1 MTMFDKIRSAFKKT
15 ADAIVSSI
23 SEKELGEKEI
33 EEVLNDLMNELLE
46 YDVAFESAEQ
56 VINAIRSGLIK
67 VRAPRF
73 GDKTAVVN
81 SAIYEA
87 MLDLLR
93 DIPDMDLIQDMQ
105 TKGKRPYIMMYLG
118 PNGYGKTTT
127 IAKVTKYLMDRRFSV
142 VWAAADTFRAGAIE
156 QLEGHSEKLGV
167 KVIKHQ
173 YGADPAAVVYDAVQH
188 AQSKRIDV
196 VMIDTAGR
204 MHTDKNL
211 MEEIRKIHKVATP
224 DLSVF
229 VADAMMGNEA
239 LEIARTYV
247 KYVPINA
254 LIMTKV
260 DAYPKGG
267 SVLTLLMELKRPILF
282 MGTGQ
287 GYDDL
292 QKFDKSSFIKQL
304 LGMEGMQ

>member
-23 SEKELGEKEI
+23 GEKELGEKEV

-56 VINAIRSGLIK
+56 VINAIRGELIK

-73 GDKTAVVN
+73 GDKMAIVN

-93 DIPDMDLIQDMQ
+93 DIPDLDLIQDIQ
-105 TKGKRPYIMMYLG
+105 AKGKRPYVMMYLG

-156 QLEGHSEKLGV
+156 QLEGHSEKVGV
-167 KVIKHQ
+167 KVVKHQ

-211 MEEIRKIHKVATP
+211 MEEIRKIHKVAAP
-224 DLSVF
+224 DMSVF

-267 SVLTLLMELKRPILF
+267 SVLTLLMELRRPILF

-304 LGMEGMQ
+304 LGMEGKQ

>member
-67 VRAPRF
+67 VRAPPRF
-73 GDKTAVVN
+73 GGDKTAVVN

-156 QLEGHSEKLGV
+156 QLEGHSEKLG
-167 KVIKHQ
+167 
-173 YGADPAAVVYDAVQH
+173 G
-188 AQSKRIDV
+188 
-196 VMIDTAGR
+196 
-204 MHTDKNL
+204 
-211 MEEIRKIHKVATP
+211 
-224 DLSVF
+224 
-229 VADAMMGNEA
+229 
-239 LEIARTYV
+239 
-247 KYVPINA
+247 
-254 LIMTKV
+254 
-260 DAYPKGG
+260 
-267 SVLTLLMELKRPILF
+267 
-282 MGTGQ
+282 
-287 GYDDL
+287 
-292 QKFDKSSFIKQL
+292 
-304 LGMEGMQ
+304 

>member
-1 MTMFDKIRSAFKKT
+1 M
-15 ADAIVSSI
+15 
-23 SEKELGEKEI
+23 
-33 EEVLNDLMNELLE
+33 
-46 YDVAFESAEQ
+46 
-56 VINAIRSGLIK
+56 
-67 VRAPRF
+67 
-73 GDKTAVVN
+73 
-81 SAIYEA
+81 
-87 MLDLLR
+87 
-93 DIPDMDLIQDMQ
+93 
-105 TKGKRPYIMMYLG
+105 
-118 PNGYGKTTT
+118 
-127 IAKVTKYLMDRRFSV
+127 
-142 VWAAADTFRAGAIE
+142 
-156 QLEGHSEKLGV
+156 
-167 KVIKHQ
+167 IKHQ

-211 MEEIRKIHKVATP
+211 MEEIRKIHKVATPP

-287 GYDDL
+287 GGYDDL